1 MAHKMAQGQW
11 IALNLDAPYE
21 VILHPGLSLDIW
33 LMIRRLNQALEE
45 CESKSRL
52 GATIEAPPED
62 GGGGYGKARLILYVK
77 SKQAQ
82 GGE

>member
-1 MAHKMAQGQW
+1 MARAMAQGQW
-11 IALNLDAPYE
+11 VALNLDAGYE
-21 VILHPGLSLDIW
+21 VILRPGIEGDIRAA
-33 LMIRRLNQALEE
+33 IRRLNEALEG
-45 CESKSRL
+45 CASKARL
-52 GATIEAPPED
+52 GATIETPPTD